1 MKIEVSNGE
10 IVDKLTII
18 QIKLERIS
26 DEKKLVNLRKEYVV
40 LDSAVAGIIEKE
52 DPLYIRLYEINCELW
67 DIEDLIR
74 EKEKAKQFDKDFI
87 ETARSVYFTNDIRS
101 EVKKQINNQTGS
113 TFVEEKSYE
122 DYK

>member
-40 LDSAVAGIIEKE
+40 LDSAVAGIIDKE
-52 DPLYIRLYEINCELW
+52 DPLYMRLYEINCELW

-113 TFVEEKSYE
+113 TLVEEKSYE

>member
-40 LDSAVAGIIEKE
+40 LDSAVAGIIDKE
-52 DPLYIRLYEINCELW
+52 DPLYMRLYEINCKLW

-113 TFVEEKSYE
+113 TLVEEKSYE

>member
-18 QIKLERIS
+18 QIKLDRIS
-26 DEKKLVNLRKEYVV
+26 DEKKLANLRKEYDV
-40 LDSAVAGIIEKE
+40 LNSAVAGIIEKT
-52 DPLYIRLYEINCELW
+52 DPLYIKLYEINCKLW
-67 DIEDLIR
+67 DIEDNIR
-74 EKEKAKQFDKDFI
+74 EMEKEKRFDGEFV

-101 EVKKQINNQTGS
+101 EVKKQINTQTGS
-113 TFVEEKSYE
+113 TLTEEKSYE